1 MSIAE
6 RARGAVRA
14 LWIVARLPREDAS
27 AFAYAW
33 WALLACRLRL
43 RFPRAL
49 AAARLL
55 RAELSTPGADAGSP
69 GCESPRLVELFELAV
84 RNHVVAASC
93 LPRALALKRTLR
105 GRGVPSALRMGM
117 RRKAGH
123 LEGHVWVESRG
134 RVVGDRDSFVSG
146 YRTFR
151 HAAAGS

>member
-1 MSIAE
+1 MSLAE
-6 RARGAVRA
+6 RARGAARA
-14 LWIVARLPREDAS
+14 LGIVARLPREDAS
-27 AFAYAW
+27 SFAGAW

-49 AAARLL
+49 AAGRLL
-55 RAELSTPGADAGSP
+55 RTELTTSGDDARPPVS
-69 GCESPRLVELFELAV
+69 ESSRLVEVFELAV

-93 LPRALALKRTLR
+93 LPRAVALRRYLR

-151 HAAAGS
+151 HAARS